1 MQCGHNQAKIAEESS
16 LSRSVSFS
24 YISILYD
31 FVAHIRDISI
41 SFRACSLR
49 MSGFGACLGLEGG
62 SEQLFVSR
70 KTFLF
75 VKRPGTTIKRTLP
88 YIYIERER
96 ERERERHIYI

>member
-24 YISILYD
+24 YISILFD

-49 MSGFGACLGLEGG
+49 MSGFGACVGLEKG
-62 SEQLFVSR
+62 SEQLFFHV
-70 KTFLF
+70 TFFFIMNRRGKELN
-75 VKRPGTTIKRTLP
+75 GHC
-88 YIYIERER
+88 
-96 ERERERHIYI
+96 HIYILLCLFCSSGKSLR